1 MSGPDGEP
9 SSVFEGPELE
19 RAESAWQGNIGAA
32 LLLDGEWSGDLT
44 VSLALPLQQYR
55 GGRAWRAVRRL
66 EVLIQ
71 ALTAYPWWRTGEL
84 IRDGE
89 QPVVVTIVD
98 EGGVEF
104 QTSSFAVLSLD
115 RLVGTGPA
123 PLGVGAKRV
132 SVEASSA
139 AQVPDGLALPE
150 ELIPNGGC
158 VGADALAD
166 ILLARA
172 EACAWAWLSNRT
184 SIDKLG
190 NFASLEYS
198 GYRPRVFRL
207 GADGFTGEAG
217 QRSTQLYAWATN
229 ESSPDRILAIRQ
241 VLSLYESDTLPT
253 RPEDVARA
261 AEPLYQALRAGE
273 VAVVLESQR
282 QTRAMAIETALKS
295 TDAARSAAK
304 SATER
309 TIASLAGVAAIA
321 VAHATAVLDQSDAR
335 DISFIIAGLFV
346 FLGLW
351 TIFIEGPAMQAP
363 LDAFR
368 GDLKLLGYLLSE
380 ADRTSILGMEAR
392 RLAERD
398 VCRVRIATPLVYL
411 LGATVTL
418 AVAHYRFGLWR

>member
-1 MSGPDGEP
+1 
-9 SSVFEGPELE
+9 
-19 RAESAWQGNIGAA
+19 
-32 LLLDGEWSGDLT
+32 
-44 VSLALPLQQYR
+44 
-55 GGRAWRAVRRL
+55 
-66 EVLIQ
+66 
-71 ALTAYPWWRTGEL
+71 
-84 IRDGE
+84 
-89 QPVVVTIVD
+89 
-98 EGGVEF
+98 
-104 QTSSFAVLSLD
+104 
-115 RLVGTGPA
+115 
-123 PLGVGAKRV
+123 
-132 SVEASSA
+132 
-139 AQVPDGLALPE
+139 
-150 ELIPNGGC
+150 
-158 VGADALAD
+158 
-166 ILLARA
+166 
-172 EACAWAWLSNRT
+172 
-184 SIDKLG
+184 
-190 NFASLEYS
+190 
-198 GYRPRVFRL
+198 
-207 GADGFTGEAG
+207 
-217 QRSTQLYAWATN
+217 
-229 ESSPDRILAIRQ
+229 
-241 VLSLYESDTLPT
+241 
-253 RPEDVARA
+253 
-261 AEPLYQALRAGE
+261 
-273 VAVVLESQR
+273 
-282 QTRAMAIETALKS
+282 MAIETALKS